1 MKLIDIKNA
10 DKITEAYMPLIYAT
24 VKRFS
29 AFEKKEA
36 IDEARMVLIE
46 AILSYNEDKGSFG
59 NYLKHRLNYYF
70 WDKAKKPLDLSIGQE
85 NQDGISLADRLEAG
99 IDIEDDFFTKEG
111 YKDLYANINKLDK
124 KDVAIIK
131 MKYWKDMTDKE
142 IGRALNLSPKTIR
155 NRHSMALK
163 DLRRM
168 ME

>member
-46 AILSYNEDKGSFG
+46 AILSYNEDNGTFG

-70 WDKAKKPLDLSIGQE
+70 WDKAKKPLDLSIDQE
-85 NQDGISLADRLEAG
+85 DKEGLSLADRLEADF
-99 IDIEDDFFTKEG
+99 DIEDDFFTKEG
-111 YKDLYANINKLDK
+111 YKDLYTSINKLDK

-142 IGRALNLSPKTIR
+142 IGKALNLSPKTIR

-163 DLRRM
+163 KLRKM